1 MRQTVWRDKADFCF
15 VQREMAMSVGNES
28 ELRRMLRLCHELGL
42 PEVVESTSYGAPSLK
57 VKAKN
62 FASVRGPQEMVL
74 HCPLEQKDLL
84 MEMAPH
90 IYWQTDHF
98 KGWPGLLVRLDVI
111 DDEELK
117 LRLEDAWRFRAP
129 KRLADRYAAGK
140 GMPVGS
146 G

>member
-1 MRQTVWRDKADFCF
+1 
-15 VQREMAMSVGNES
+15 MAVRKEA
-28 ELRRMLRLCHELGL
+28 ELERMLRLCAELGL
-42 PEVVESTSYGAPSLK
+42 PDVAESTSYGAPSLK

-84 MEMAPH
+84 MEMAPD

-98 KGWPGLLVRLDVI
+98 KNWPGLLVRLEVI
-111 DDEELK
+111 GDEELR

-129 KRLADRYAAGK
+129 KRLADSYAASK
-140 GMPVGS
+140 GMPIGS
-146 G
+146 RQD

>member
-1 MRQTVWRDKADFCF
+1 
-15 VQREMAMSVGNES
+15 MAMSVRNES
-28 ELRRMLRLCHELGL
+28 ELERMLRLCQDLGL
-42 PEVVESTSYGAPSLK
+42 PEVVQSTSYGAPSLK
-57 VKAKN
+57 VKTKN

-90 IYWQTDHF
+90 IYWQTNHF
-98 KGWPGLLVRLDVI
+98 NGWPGLLVRLDVI

-129 KRLADRYAAGK
+129 KRLADSYAARKALPAGD
-140 GMPVGS
+140 
-146 G
+146 

>member
-1 MRQTVWRDKADFCF
+1 
-15 VQREMAMSVGNES
+15 MSVGDET
-28 ELRRMLRLCHELGL
+28 ELRRMLRLCQELAL
-42 PEVVESTSYGAPSLK
+42 PDVVESTSYGAPSLK
-57 VKAKN
+57 VKTKN

-84 MEMAPH
+84 MEMAPQ

-129 KRLADRYAAGK
+129 KRLADSYARSK
-140 GMPVGS
+140 GMPVAE
-146 G
+146 

>member
-1 MRQTVWRDKADFCF
+1 
-15 VQREMAMSVGNES
+15 MSVASES
-28 ELRRMLRLCHELGL
+28 ELQRMLRLCRELGL
-42 PEVVESTSYGAPSLK
+42 PEVAESTSYGSPSLK
-57 VKAKN
+57 VRAKN

-98 KGWPGLLVRLDVI
+98 TGWPGLLVRLDVI
-111 DDEELK
+111 EDEELK

-129 KRLADRYAAGK
+129 KLLAEGYAQSK
-140 GMPVGS
+140 GMPVGES
-146 G
+146 

>member
-1 MRQTVWRDKADFCF
+1 MRQTAGRDEPGFCF
-15 VQREMAMSVGNES
+15 AQREMAMTVRKEA
-28 ELRRMLRLCHELGL
+28 ELERMLRLCQELGL
-42 PEVVESTSYGAPSLK
+42 PEVVASTSYGSPSLK
-57 VKAKN
+57 VKARN

-98 KGWPGLLVRLDVI
+98 MGWPGLLVRLDAI
-111 DDEELK
+111 DDEELS

-129 KRLADRYAAGK
+129 KRLADSYAAGK
-140 GMPVGS
+140 GKAVS
-146 G
+146 N